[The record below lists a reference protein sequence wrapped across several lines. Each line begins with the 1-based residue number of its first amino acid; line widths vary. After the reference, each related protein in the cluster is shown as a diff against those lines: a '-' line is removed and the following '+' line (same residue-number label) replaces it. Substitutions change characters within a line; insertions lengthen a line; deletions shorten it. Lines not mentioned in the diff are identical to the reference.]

1 MQVLI
6 DNQDG
11 LGAVDY
17 TAYVQFGNTAKV
29 MRQLNKPSVCM
40 FSVVVGGRGYGVPVK
55 DARIV
60 VLAENGVQVFTGY
73 LPSAPELEV
82 LGTNDTGGLYKAVVS
97 AYSLDALLDSKAAS
111 AQALYLGQTA
121 QQGWTSLGSATSAL
135 LPLNVAEGVPAA
147 GRIAVAP
154 GARWTDAAAVLA
166 NSTRSAYRATGSAV
180 EIIPVGSVT
189 HAVANTDPGLTF
201 DPVTLTDQRLL
212 ASDVTICGREEPTAY
227 VTEVFWGDGV
237 TANFTFS
244 QKHFEPVAAQKTS
257 IEDLFQGVQLNPQ
270 LWVLSDPSGH
280 VALDANGLSCTGGT
294 GREAEATVRSVQQ
307 IELAGN
313 TTLEAGGVQ
322 ITAGSAGTILGM
334 YVGRVQAL
342 NCFIGFGI
350 TTVAGV
356 SNVAAVVN
364 GTVTGGAFTPVR
376 GHFYTLR
383 MRIMCADVERVRQS
397 YFFLQGTTAS
407 ATGGAA
413 LVSGGWLEM
422 EVQDTTSGLPGAPTV
437 LYAGNVANMPPAC
450 FLGLIDSGSL
460 VCSMQSIFCSQTA
473 PVQVAVGAS
482 AAAMTPVYEGTA
494 IQGASC
500 KLTTGGVLQFYPASI
515 PSQGSVIFVTY
526 RLAASAVGRR
536 TIAVGSNAAGTL
548 SPVPMWIGTVT
559 SPPAW
564 SSVDCENAA
573 DALLAGAEDSSV
585 SLRGTYR
592 QVNTQVGMDVWPG
605 DTLAMAP
612 FADDAEH
619 TAVVRK
625 VTIELAAG
633 APDALAYEISFAN
646 DWAEAFSIHLS
657 AAVPADALIPQQPT
671 NLAAALESL
680 SGLAVTGISGA
691 VLTVQTGVA
700 PPVNGGFEIRR
711 RDNTFGP
718 GNDSDLVAR
727 LSTSAI
733 SIPRSAPVEA
743 FYVRMF
749 DGASPPN
756 YSMFSAALFVNVPL

>member
-17 TAYVQFGNTAKV
+17 TAYVQFGKTAKV
-29 MRQLNKPSVCM
+29 VRQPNKPSVCM
-40 FSVVVGGRGYGVPVK
+40 FSVLVGGRGYTVPVK
-55 DARIV
+55 DARVTV
-60 VLAENGVQVFTGY
+60 VAGNGVQVFTGY
-73 LPSAPELEV
+73 LPTAPELEV
-82 LGTNDTGGLYKAVVS
+82 LGTSDMGALYKAVVS
-97 AYSLDALLDSKAAS
+97 AYSLDALLDLTATST
-111 AQALYLGQTA
+111 QALYLGQTA
-121 QQGWTSLGSATSAL
+121 QQGWSSLSSATSVL

-154 GARWTDAAAVLA
+154 GARWSDAAAVLA
-166 NSTRSAYRATGSAV
+166 SSTRSAYRATGSAV
-180 EIIPVGSVT
+180 EVIPVGSVT

-201 DPVTLTDQRLL
+201 DPVALTDQRLL
-212 ASDVTICGREEPTAY
+212 AGDFTICGREEPTAY
-227 VTEVFWGDGV
+227 VTEVFSGDGV
-237 TANFTFS
+237 TANFTLS

-280 VALDANGLSCTGGT
+280 VALDSNGLSCTGGT

-322 ITAGSAGTILGM
+322 IAAGSTGTVLGM
-334 YVGRVQAL
+334 YVGRVQAG
-342 NCFIGFGI
+342 NCFVGFGI
-350 TTVAGV
+350 TTVGGV
-356 SNVAAVVN
+356 SSVAAVVN
-364 GTVTGGAFTPVR
+364 GTATGSAFTPMQ

-383 MRIMCADVERVRQS
+383 MRIMCAEVERVRQS
-397 YFFLQGTTAS
+397 YFFLEGTTAS
-407 ATGGAA
+407 ATGGTTV
-413 LVSGGWLEM
+413 VSGGWVEI
-422 EVQDTTSGLPGAPTV
+422 EVQDTTSGLPGQPTV
-437 LYAGNVANMPPAC
+437 LYAGNVTHMPAAC

-460 VCSMQSIFCSQTA
+460 VFSMRSLLCNQTA

-482 AAAMTPVYEGTA
+482 AAAMAPVYEGNA
-494 IQGASC
+494 IQGAAC
-500 KLTTGGVLQFYPASI
+500 KLTTGGILEFYPASI
-515 PSQGSVIFVTY
+515 PSQGSVIFAMY
-526 RLAASAVGRR
+526 RLAARAVGRR
-536 TIAVGSNAAGTL
+536 GIAVGNNAAGTL
-548 SPVPMWIGTVT
+548 SLVPMWIGTVT

-592 QVNTQVGMDVWPG
+592 QLNMQEGIDVWPG
-605 DTLAMAP
+605 DTLTMVP
-612 FADDAEH
+612 FADEAVH
-619 TAVVRK
+619 SAVVRK

-633 APDALAYEISFAN
+633 APDVLVYETSFAN
-646 DWAEAFSIHLS
+646 DWAELLSIHLS
-657 AAVPADALIPQQPT
+657 SGVPADALIPQQPT
-671 NLAAALESL
+671 NLAASLESL

-700 PPVNGGFEIRR
+700 PPIDGGFEIRR

-749 DGASPPN
+749 DGESPPN